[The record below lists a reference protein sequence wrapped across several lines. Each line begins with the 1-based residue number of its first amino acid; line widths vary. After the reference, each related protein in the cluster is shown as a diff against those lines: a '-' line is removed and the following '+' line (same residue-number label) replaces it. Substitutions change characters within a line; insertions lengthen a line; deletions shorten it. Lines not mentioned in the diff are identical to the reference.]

1 MKNTILTLVLL
12 LIQVFVYA
20 QPQMRNESSKFVN
33 RDMTQQEKYYCVQIL
48 STQNPQLLTKEHVEF
63 IGDPAFLEPII
74 INDVT
79 YYRVMLIYDNEIEA
93 RITLDLV
100 LGSGYQFSLIC
111 IRNKQQV
118 DRMIPVFTHDM
129 VNIENQ

>member
-20 QPQMRNESSKFVN
+20 QPKAE
-33 RDMTQQEKYYCVQIL
+33 TPQQEKYYCVQIL

-63 IGDPAFLEPII
+63 IGDPAFLEPVI

-79 YYRVMLIYDNEIEA
+79 YYRVMLIYTDEIQA

-100 LGSGYQFSLIC
+100 LGSGYKFSLIC
-111 IRNKQQV
+111 IRNKQQI
-118 DRMIPVFTHDM
+118 DRMIPVFTHDI

>member
-1 MKNTILTLVLL
+1 MKNTILILVLL

-20 QPQMRNESSKFVN
+20 QPKTE
-33 RDMTQQEKYYCVQIL
+33 TPQQEKYYCVQIL

-63 IGDPAFLEPII
+63 IGDPAFLEPVIV
-74 INDVT
+74 NGVT

-118 DRMIPVFTHDM
+118 DKMIPVFTHDM